1 MKKWSV
7 TANKWCDPKRNSALL
22 ASRQWEAS
30 PAGGVCSCVSWS
42 PSALGFIVYPI
53 CTVSY
58 FLGLTSAGSISQA
71 PEWTAF
77 HLNWLMHGTHGWL
90 EGRRGGS
97 NWAIFLFFFSLF
109 ALKHFSGGG
118 CFSLSFPAPSVQACH
133 LFSYCY
139 LTLTFVIW

>member
-30 PAGGVCSCVSWS
+30 PAGGICSCVSWS
-42 PSALGFIVYPI
+42 PSALSFIVYPI

-97 NWAIFLFFFSLF
+97 NWLFFCFFSLSLPWSIF
-109 ALKHFSGGG
+109 LAVAASPYHFQ
-118 CFSLSFPAPSVQACH
+118 LPLYRPAICSA
-133 LFSYCY
+133 
-139 LTLTFVIW
+139 TVIWL